1 LHNPFSAVNFS
12 PALIE
17 QIRAANEIVD
27 VVGAILPLK
36 RAGGNFL
43 ALCPFHKEKTPSFN
57 INPHKQIFH
66 CFGCHKGGDVF
77 SFLQEYEGLSFI
89 EAVKRLAERAKIPL
103 EHPSAHD
110 QPNRFLKDTL
120 LQIHEQLTQHWH
132 SLLLHDPSAANA
144 RAYLAQRNVPPETIQ
159 LFRLGYAPDSWD
171 DTVQWTRKKSF
182 DPAVVEQAG
191 LIIKREGASTHYD
204 RFRGRLIFPICDEQA
219 RVIAF
224 SGRTLLPGEKTAKY
238 VNSPET
244 PIFSKSKV
252 FYGLDKSKRALLDA
266 NCAIICEGQLDLIA
280 CFRAGL
286 RNVVAPQGT
295 AFTTEHARILK
306 RYVNEVILCFDSD
319 AAGQSAPVRIFD
331 SLLASG
337 LAIRVAAIPA
347 PHDPDSFFKQFGAQ
361 ALHDLIH
368 RAEGFFD
375 YYLNRLCADSGTR
388 SDKGRITILKSMA
401 EALAKTGNRV
411 LLDAYAQKTAL
422 RLEVTPESVRA
433 EFKKLASGSPPVRTE
448 PGQKSTPTPSEIP
461 RPAPHEFWFLKLIF
475 LNDDHLPW
483 VAQHLQL
490 DWIQHSEVRRLVS
503 LRLDLAATN
512 PDFPAGSI
520 LSSIHENSTRSLI
533 TEVLAEER
541 PIPQPQQQ
549 LLDILTRLRNEA
561 IDKKVA
567 ALLQRSVHPG
577 ISEEEQNKLLLEQ
590 SELRRLKKEP
600 LKMRTSDSCG
610 LK

>member
-1 LHNPFSAVNFS
+1 VNFS

-27 VVGAILPLK
+27 VIGAILPLK

-57 INPHKQIFH
+57 INPQKQIFH
-66 CFGCHKGGDVF
+66 CFGCHKGGDIF
-77 SFLQEYEGLSFI
+77 SFLQEYEGLSFF

-103 EHPSAHD
+103 DPSFAKD

-120 LQIHEQLTQHWH
+120 LQIHEQLAQHWH
-132 SLLLHDPSAANA
+132 ALLLNDPSASIA
-144 RAYLAQRNVPPETIQ
+144 RDYLAQRNVPPEIIQ

-171 DTVQWTRKKSF
+171 DTVQWARKKGF

-191 LIIKREGASTHYD
+191 LIIKREGASNHYD
-204 RFRGRLIFPICDEQA
+204 RFRARLIFPISDEQA

-224 SGRTLLPGEKTAKY
+224 SGRTLVPGEKTAKY

-244 PIFSKSKV
+244 PIFSKSRV

-286 RNVVAPQGT
+286 QNVVAPQGT

-319 AAGQSAPVRIFD
+319 VAGQSAAVRVFD

-361 ALHDLIH
+361 ALQDLIQ

-375 YYLNRLCADSGTR
+375 YYLNRLCADSNIH

-433 EFKKLASGSPPVRTE
+433 EFKKLASSSSAQLRNE
-448 PGQKSTPTPSEIP
+448 ERQEQAPTPEP
-461 RPAPHEFWFLKLIF
+461 ARPASHEFWFLKLLF

-483 VAQHLQL
+483 VARHLQL
-490 DWIQHSEVRRLVS
+490 DWIQHPEVRRLVS
-503 LRLDLAATN
+503 LRLDLAAKH
-512 PDFPAGSI
+512 PDFPAGSL
-520 LSSIHENSTRSLI
+520 LSSIQEAGTRSLI

-541 PIPQPQQQ
+541 PIPHPEQQ
-549 LLDILTRLRNEA
+549 LLDILTRLRNAA
-561 IDKKVA
+561 IDKKIA
-567 ALLQRSVHPG
+567 TLLQQSVNPG
-577 ISEEEQNKLLLEQ
+577 TQDEERNKLLLEQ
-590 SELRRLKKEP
+590 SELRRLKKQP
-600 LKMRTSDSCG
+600 LT
-610 LK
+610 